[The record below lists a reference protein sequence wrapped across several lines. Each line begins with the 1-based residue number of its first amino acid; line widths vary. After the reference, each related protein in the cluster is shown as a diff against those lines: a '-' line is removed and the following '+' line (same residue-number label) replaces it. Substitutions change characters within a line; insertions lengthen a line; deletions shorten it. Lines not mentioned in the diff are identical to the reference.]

1 MTRARLFLTG
11 IRAEGR
17 HGARDG
23 EKDQPQPFVVD
34 LDIEV
39 DAPRDSIDAT
49 ADYRGVTD
57 AVREIVED
65 GSFDLIEAMADAIA
79 RRVRLVPA
87 RGSSDGRGAQ
97 AERRRPSRHRWGG
110 RRGHGLRRRVTRDPV
125 GTVAFL
131 GLGSNLGDRLTNLQG
146 AVDLLHGEPGLRV
159 VASSRVWE
167 TVPVGGPPQPDYL
180 NAVIRV
186 ETDLSARDLL
196 DVAHR
201 VEERLGRVRKE
212 RWGARSIDVDVLLFD
227 EETIDESDLVVPH
240 PRLAQRAFVLLPLLE
255 LVADPVLPDGT
266 RLRDLRVNTD
276 GVAPSASPLAVRP

>member
-1 MTRARLFLTG
+1 M
-11 IRAEGR
+11 
-17 HGARDG
+17 
-23 EKDQPQPFVVD
+23 
-34 LDIEV
+34 
-39 DAPRDSIDAT
+39 
-49 ADYRGVTD
+49 
-57 AVREIVED
+57 
-65 GSFDLIEAMADAIA
+65 
-79 RRVRLVPA
+79 
-87 RGSSDGRGAQ
+87 
-97 AERRRPSRHRWGG
+97 
-110 RRGHGLRRRVTRDPV
+110 

-146 AVDLLHGEPGLRV
+146 AVDLLQGEPGLRV
-159 VASSRVWE
+159 LASSRVWE
-167 TVPVGGPPQPDYL
+167 TAPVGGPPQPDYL

-212 RWGARSIDVDVLLFD
+212 RWGARSIDIDVLLFG

-240 PRLAQRAFVLLPLLE
+240 PRLAKRAFVLLPLLE

-266 RLRDLRVNTD
+266 RLRELRVNTD